1 MKNKNVCASLRLSL
15 FSHRLMLRS
24 PRLVKRRQ
32 WCLIAPVPMTIR
44 ITGANFSSSPSRHH
58 IMSCDAQ
65 VRAWNAYTPYA
76 FIQRYVSLSGRFEIL
91 RNVGFPTGRK
101 RRRCCGK
108 RKKKPSC
115 GKSICFL
122 DYFKKTEKCMLGNG
136 SPHLGGAP
144 SRGNQIT
151 LKVYQPSFIRLSAR
165 DVPASRMQEELA
177 TLMVGINH
185 W

>member
-1 MKNKNVCASLRLSL
+1 
-15 FSHRLMLRS
+15 MLRS
-24 PRLVKRRQ
+24 PRLVKTRQ

-101 RRRCCGK
+101 RRRCCEK
-108 RKKKPSC
+108 KKKPSF
-115 GKSICFL
+115 GKWSSAFSII
-122 DYFKKTEKCMLGNG
+122 
-136 SPHLGGAP
+136 
-144 SRGNQIT
+144 SREAKNACWVMAHRILAGLRVVVIKSR
-151 LKVYQPSFIRLSAR
+151 LKFISRRLSG
-165 DVPASRMQEELA
+165 LA
-177 TLMVGINH
+177 LAMFRRAGCKRSLQH
-185 W
+185 WWSGSITDRISWDLTRFS